1 MIQKSV
7 SPVIL
12 MSSTVV
18 SVTYI
23 QICVYTEVTEL
34 S

>member
-7 SPVIL
+7 SSVIL
-12 MSSTVV
+12 MSSMVV

-23 QICVYTEVTEL
+23 QMCIYTEVTEFP
-34 S
+34 